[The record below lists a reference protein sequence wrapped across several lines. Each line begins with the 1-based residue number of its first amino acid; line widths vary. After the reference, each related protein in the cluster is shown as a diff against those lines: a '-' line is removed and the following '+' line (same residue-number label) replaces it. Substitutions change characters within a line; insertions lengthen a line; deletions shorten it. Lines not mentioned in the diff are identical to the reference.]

1 MIDKFSKREKKGYT
15 LIEMLV
21 AVGILIVIC
30 AIAIPAVAGLRRSL
44 EITKYDDVARQI
56 YLVSQ
61 NKLTTMKTVGTLN
74 TFCENIVKDED
85 YSERKLGFIGKEPQD
100 FDGETDDW
108 KKLYYFTDTDTVF
121 IDYIIGND
129 SILNASLETGGHY
142 LVELNPETG
151 DVYGV
156 FYGEEMFT
164 YDDIMALASRGKS
177 DRKEKMIGYYGGIS
191 ELSQGIG
198 LPDKFEPAVKVVNKE
213 DLYLDIEC
221 SGMRKLIKNPE
232 NILLSVTI
240 TDERFRPDDT
250 SNHSFT
256 IELKGGRDFWI
267 SNDKAK
273 VQVLLDSVR
282 GGMESF
288 QNITRGKLTPGDNIT
303 ATVTITYAREGLTV
317 TGSAVAP
324 VTNSLFA
331 SKDVDENLAVSS
343 VRHLNNLRSS
353 NYSATGKDGLII
365 TQTGAID
372 YDYSKWPAGSMISSY
387 DIKKNPPY
395 SDTFAPIAN
404 PSLFD
409 RITFNGNNNE
419 LRNFN
424 IAGTNNIG
432 LFSQL
437 KDCAFMNMKLVDF
450 SVSGSAYVGALA
462 GQMQGGSITNCGVYL
477 TTRDEYNRP
486 LTDMGDRVAR
496 YRVSGTDYVGG
507 LVGRISGATI
517 TKASFAA
524 MNVAGN
530 AYVGGFCGEYSNGQI
545 FNSYASGKVN
555 ATGSYAG
562 GFAGRTANTSMNSCY
577 STSDVTAQWYAGGL
591 VGSAANGTI
600 SDCSAYGLV
609 QRGDSLI
616 DKATSG
622 GFAGTSTATFRNCKF
637 LRQANYNYD
646 YTISFADVLP
656 KGFPDLKVSGNLDSN
671 CYPYS
676 DALVG
681 NPIPFVMVHRE
692 DGTILPHYG
701 DWPAELK
708 LQTSLVYY
716 ERYANADAE
725 GSYYGYYAETSLMA
739 EGDSFDT
746 GGINSWKLN
755 TLRQEP
761 CVEDGYA
768 IMTIYSLTKFNYCL
782 NLKDN
787 ATADEKTAAT
797 KVVNITDTQ
806 SAGTAKRITDKVS
819 LQFSN
824 TADGARYTISNA
836 KVFRL
841 PFALQMT
848 DRNTA
853 ARFYDRLTITGYIDE
868 KAVFENYTFFYCP
881 DFAKNAINPDIS
893 TTAAAV
899 PKNPT
904 GESRPISVRSPRHI
918 NALARA
924 AYYWNTTKWTDSR
937 DTRYYYR
944 QENDIDFGTYTKTY
958 CGISYNLMDTAS
970 GNAYRNR
977 PIGRPNSQ
985 AFTDPTGATY
995 TPSNFRNVYDGQ
1007 GYEIIDYRCVT
1018 TNEDRYQ
1025 FTGLF
1030 GEVQGASLKNIV
1042 MVASD
1047 PENKSGYVIS
1057 EYNDGSHH
1065 PGVGALAGL
1074 VYVGKKDSDDNEQY
1088 RNDDTYSYASVKNC
1102 SVTGYTVSYAPK
1114 SNAKLPCAVGGLVGY
1129 NFGRIENSSAVSKL
1143 VTADRSSN
1151 VARFIGG
1158 LVGSINGRGTITNCY
1173 SGGIVSASDS
1183 SSSNTYLAG
1192 ICAGFDNIYGIY
1204 DNQATSRNMVITN
1217 VYSYCTWD
1225 NDKYPIRGVPYA
1237 VINKQDKLKLYN
1249 GYYLTNTVGT
1259 GVTLNGTV
1267 AGGDFSVYKLN
1278 YSQLCALSI
1287 PASKDSATGVDA
1299 RGSGRATSG
1308 NTYPWSSS
1316 LDSVAYSYPALV
1328 INPRE
1333 KTTTYVH
1340 YGDWYYESTKKD
1352 SGYLTYYEL
1361 YSDGTFATSYINEK
1375 NALAYVGSFD
1385 TTNSKTIESAGYG
1398 ILRLL
1403 EDAGTFKANGQ
1414 TLQLG
1419 SILKNNIAV
1428 GRGIYNL
1435 FSLNDESLGLLN
1447 PENNLISKE
1456 LQFGYDETEDSMRT
1470 PRTRTIHVNG
1480 AFADTLSTSAL
1491 QASPE
1496 APLKVRTAQQ
1506 LQNMTSASSG
1516 WNIKLDH
1523 DVVAGVNTGGIHN
1536 AGYTFDGGYIS
1547 GGNARVFNGYK
1558 TGSNGNRIFGLT
1570 KPLFDIIAINGDVKN
1585 LALVGINM
1593 SSSTDGLAAVAKTNN
1608 GDIQNC
1614 LATGTIT
1621 TNTTNLGSAGM
1632 VGQNFGTIS
1641 NSYVNVA
1648 ISSGKGEAAG
1658 FVLRNS
1664 GTINN
1669 CYALGQVQSANAVA
1683 SGFIGKTS
1691 SGSNVQS
1698 CYTLANIYGTQS
1710 YGFVPT
1716 GSTGITTASCYW
1728 AKDKTINNAITNS
1741 GGTSKSLTQLKT
1753 VFTSGAWT
1761 TSNTSATW
1769 SNTMSGAYPY
1779 PRLSALDHCGDWPV
1793 GISGKVGAIK
1803 LYRSGG
1809 NYYANGI
1816 MVSLEDMSQGNLYA
1830 QGSAMYNYFGYPYY
1844 SNRYAYGIVFD
1855 SDFAQDLSNWE
1866 AKYTYSYNYFGW
1878 RWGEDT
1884 INLSTVSEGNL
1895 RNSNANGLTLNVF
1908 WVTNGYYLDE
1918 VILRNKTD
1926 GTVHVFVYNN
1936 NTFTYQP

>member
-1 MIDKFSKREKKGYT
+1 MTDKFSKREKKGYT

-21 AVGILIVIC
+21 AVGILIIIC
-30 AIAIPAVAGLRRSL
+30 AIAIPAVAGLRRNL
-44 EITKYDDVARQI
+44 EIKKYDDVARQI

-61 NKLTTMKTVGTLN
+61 NKLTTMKAVGTLN
-74 TFCENIVKDED
+74 TFCEKVEND
-85 YSERKLGFIGKEPQD
+85 YSIRKLGFIGKEPQD
-100 FDGETDDW
+100 YDGEADDW

-121 IDYIIGND
+121 INYIIGSD
-129 SILNASLETGGHY
+129 SILNASLESGGHY

-156 FYGEEMFT
+156 FYGEEAFT
-164 YDDIMALASRGKS
+164 YDDIMALASRSKS

-198 LPDKFEPAVKVVNKE
+198 LPDKFEPTVKVVNKE

-221 SGMRKLIKNPE
+221 SGMRKLIKNAE

-240 TDERFRPDDT
+240 TDESFQPDDI

-288 QNITRGKLTPGDNIT
+288 HNITGGKLTQGDNIT
-303 ATVTITYAREGLTV
+303 ATVTMTYAREGLTV

-331 SKDVDENLAVSS
+331 SKDEDGNLAISS
-343 VRHLNNLRSS
+343 VRHLNNLRAS
-353 NYSATGKDGLII
+353 NYFATGNGLII

-372 YDYSKWPAGSMISSY
+372 YDFTKWAAGSMISSY
-387 DIKKNPPY
+387 DPKKKPY
-395 SDTFAPIAN
+395 ADTLAPIEN
-404 PSLFD
+404 KSLFD
-409 RITFNGNNNE
+409 GITFNGNNNE
-419 LRNFN
+419 LRNFK

-437 KDCAFMNMKLVDF
+437 KDSAFMNMKLVDF

-477 TTRDEYNRP
+477 TTKDEYNRP
-486 LTDMGDRVAR
+486 LTDMADRVAR

-507 LVGRISGATI
+507 LVGRISGGTAT
-517 TKASFAA
+517 KGSFAA
-524 MNVAGN
+524 MNVSGN
-530 AYVGGFCGEYSNGQI
+530 AYVGGFAGEYSNGLI
-545 FNSYASGKVN
+545 TDSYASGKVN

-562 GFAGRTANTSMNSCY
+562 GFAGRTANTSMNGCY

-600 SDCSAYGLV
+600 SDCSAYGVV
-609 QRGDSLI
+609 QKGDNLL

-622 GFAGTSTATFRNCKF
+622 GFAGTSTATFQNCNF

-646 YTISFADVLP
+646 YTISYAGVQP

-681 NPIPFVMVHRE
+681 NSIPFRMVHRE

-725 GSYYGYYAETSLMA
+725 GNYYGYYAETSLTA

-768 IMTIYSLTKFNYCL
+768 IMTIYSLTKFSYVL
-782 NLKDN
+782 NSNKIE
-787 ATADEKTAAT
+787 TA
-797 KVVNITDTQ
+797 NITDTQ

-824 TADGARYTISNA
+824 TADGAKYTISNA

-853 ARFYDRLTITGYIDE
+853 ARFYDRLTITGYIDG
-868 KAVFENYTFFYCP
+868 KAMFEDYTFFYCP

-924 AYYWNTTKWTDSR
+924 AYYWNTTKWTDSK
-937 DTRYYYR
+937 DTRYYYK
-944 QENDIDFGTYTKTY
+944 QENDIDFGAYTKTY

-995 TPSNFRNVYDGQ
+995 TPSNFRNIYDGQ
-1007 GYEIIDYRCVT
+1007 GYSIIDYRCVT

-1030 GEVQGASLKNIV
+1030 GEVQGAILKNIV
-1042 MVASD
+1042 MIASD

-1057 EYNDGSHH
+1057 EYNDGGSHH

-1074 VYVGKKDSDDNEQY
+1074 VYVGKKGYDDNEQY

-1143 VTADRSSN
+1143 VTADKSSN
-1151 VARFIGG
+1151 VARYIGG
-1158 LVGSINGRGTITNCY
+1158 LVGSINGKGTITNCY
-1173 SGGIVSASDS
+1173 SGGTVTASDS

-1204 DNQATSRNMVITN
+1204 DDQASSRNMVITN
-1217 VYSYCTWD
+1217 VYTYCSWD
-1225 NDKYPIRGVPYA
+1225 KNDIKGVPYA
-1237 VINKQDKLKLYN
+1237 VINKQDNIKLVN

-1259 GVTLNGTV
+1259 GVTLSGTTS
-1267 AGGDFSVYKLN
+1267 GKDFSVYKLN
-1278 YSQLCALSI
+1278 YAQLCSLSI

-1375 NALAYVGSFD
+1375 NTLAYVGNFD

-1398 ILRLL
+1398 LLRLF
-1403 EDAGTFKANGQ
+1403 EDAGTFQANGQ

-1419 SILKNNIAV
+1419 SILKNNIPV
-1428 GRGIYNL
+1428 GKGIYNL
-1435 FSLNDESLGLLN
+1435 YSLNDESLSILK
-1447 PENNLISKE
+1447 PDNNLRSKE
-1456 LQFGYDETEDSMRT
+1456 LQFGYDETEDSIRT
-1470 PRTRTIHVNG
+1470 PRTRSIYVNG
-1480 AFADTLSTSAL
+1480 FFADTLSTTAL
-1491 QASPE
+1491 QASSE

-1516 WNIKLDH
+1516 WYIKLDH
-1523 DVVAGVNTGGIHN
+1523 DVMADAMTGGINN
-1536 AGYTFDGGYIS
+1536 AGYTFDGGYLS
-1547 GGNARVFNGYK
+1547 GGDAKVFNGHK

-1570 KPLFDIIAINGDVKN
+1570 KPLFDTIALNSNVKN
-1585 LALVGINM
+1585 LALIGINM

-1608 GDIQNC
+1608 GNIQNC
-1614 LATGTIT
+1614 LATGTIAT
-1621 TNTTNLGSAGM
+1621 TNTSLGSAGM
-1632 VGQNFGTIS
+1632 VGQNFGTIT

-1658 FVLRNS
+1658 IVLRNS

-1683 SGFIGKTS
+1683 SGFIGRTS

-1698 CYTLANIYGTQS
+1698 CYTLASVSGTQS

-1728 AKDKTINNAITNS
+1728 AKDKTINSAISNS
-1741 GGTSKSLTQLKT
+1741 GGTSKSLAQLKT

-1769 SNTMSGAYPY
+1769 SNTMRGAYPY
-1779 PRLSALDHCGDWPV
+1779 PRLSDLDHCGDWPV

-1830 QGSAMYNYFGYPYY
+1830 QGSAVYSYFGYPYY
-1844 SNRYAYGIVFD
+1844 SNRYAHGIVFD

-1866 AKYTYSYNYFGW
+1866 AKYTYSYYYFGW
-1878 RWGEDT
+1878 RWGEET
-1884 INLSTVSEGNL
+1884 IDLSTVSEANL
-1895 RNSNANGLTLNVF
+1895 KNSNANGLTLNVF

-1918 VILRNKTD
+1918 VTLRNKTD
-1926 GTVHVFVYNN
+1926 GTVHVFEYNN

>member
-1 MIDKFSKREKKGYT
+1 
-15 LIEMLV
+15 
-21 AVGILIVIC
+21 
-30 AIAIPAVAGLRRSL
+30 
-44 EITKYDDVARQI
+44 
-56 YLVSQ
+56 
-61 NKLTTMKTVGTLN
+61 
-74 TFCENIVKDED
+74 
-85 YSERKLGFIGKEPQD
+85 
-100 FDGETDDW
+100 
-108 KKLYYFTDTDTVF
+108 
-121 IDYIIGND
+121 
-129 SILNASLETGGHY
+129 
-142 LVELNPETG
+142 
-151 DVYGV
+151 
-156 FYGEEMFT
+156 
-164 YDDIMALASRGKS
+164 
-177 DRKEKMIGYYGGIS
+177 
-191 ELSQGIG
+191 
-198 LPDKFEPAVKVVNKE
+198 
-213 DLYLDIEC
+213 
-221 SGMRKLIKNPE
+221 
-232 NILLSVTI
+232 
-240 TDERFRPDDT
+240 
-250 SNHSFT
+250 
-256 IELKGGRDFWI
+256 
-267 SNDKAK
+267 
-273 VQVLLDSVR
+273 
-282 GGMESF
+282 
-288 QNITRGKLTPGDNIT
+288 
-303 ATVTITYAREGLTV
+303 
-317 TGSAVAP
+317 
-324 VTNSLFA
+324 
-331 SKDVDENLAVSS
+331 
-343 VRHLNNLRSS
+343 
-353 NYSATGKDGLII
+353 
-365 TQTGAID
+365 
-372 YDYSKWPAGSMISSY
+372 
-387 DIKKNPPY
+387 
-395 SDTFAPIAN
+395 
-404 PSLFD
+404 
-409 RITFNGNNNE
+409 
-419 LRNFN
+419 
-424 IAGTNNIG
+424 
-432 LFSQL
+432 
-437 KDCAFMNMKLVDF
+437 
-450 SVSGSAYVGALA
+450 
-462 GQMQGGSITNCGVYL
+462 
-477 TTRDEYNRP
+477 
-486 LTDMGDRVAR
+486 
-496 YRVSGTDYVGG
+496 
-507 LVGRISGATI
+507 
-517 TKASFAA
+517 
-524 MNVAGN
+524 
-530 AYVGGFCGEYSNGQI
+530 VGGFCGEYSNGLI
-545 FNSYASGKVN
+545 SDSYASGKVN

-562 GFAGRTANTSMNSCY
+562 GFAGRTANTSMNGCY
-577 STSDVTAQWYAGGL
+577 STSDVTAQRYAGGL

-600 SDCSAYGLV
+600 ADCSAYGMV
-609 QRGDSLI
+609 QRGDNLI

-622 GFAGTSTATFRNCKF
+622 GLAGTSTATFRNCNF

-646 YTISFADVLP
+646 YTISYAGVQP
-656 KGFPDLKVSGNLDSN
+656 KGFPDLKVLGNLDSN

-681 NPIPFVMVHRE
+681 NSIPFKMVHRE

-725 GSYYGYYAETSLMA
+725 GNYYGYYAETSLTA

-746 GGINSWKLN
+746 GDINSWKLN

-768 IMTIYSLTKFNYCL
+768 IMTIYSLTEFNYVL
-782 NLKDN
+782 NSNKIE
-787 ATADEKTAAT
+787 TA
-797 KVVNITDTQ
+797 NITDTQ

-824 TADGARYTISNA
+824 TADGAKYTISNA

-853 ARFYDRLTITGYIDE
+853 ARFYDRLTITGYIDG
-868 KAVFENYTFFYCP
+868 KAMFEDYTFFYCP

-924 AYYWNTTKWTDSR
+924 AYYWNTTKWTDSK

-944 QENDIDFGTYTKTY
+944 QENDIDFGAYTKTY

-1007 GYEIIDYRCVT
+1007 GYSIIDYRCVT

-1030 GEVQGASLKNIV
+1030 GEVQGATLKNIV
-1042 MVASD
+1042 MIASD

-1057 EYNDGSHH
+1057 EYNDGGSHH

-1074 VYVGKKDSDDNEQY
+1074 VYVGVKGSDDNEQY

-1143 VTADRSSN
+1143 VTAERSSN
-1151 VARFIGG
+1151 VARYIGG

-1173 SGGIVSASDS
+1173 SGGTVTASDS

-1204 DNQATSRNMVITN
+1204 DNQASSRNMVISN
-1217 VYSYCTWD
+1217 VYTYCNWD
-1225 NDKYPIRGVPYA
+1225 KNDIKGVPYA
-1237 VINKQDKLKLYN
+1237 VINKQDNIKLVN

-1259 GVTLNGTV
+1259 GVTLSGITS
-1267 AGGDFSVYKLN
+1267 GKDFSVNKLN
-1278 YSQLCALSI
+1278 YAQLCSLSI

-1308 NTYPWSSS
+1308 NTYPWSPS

-1328 INPRE
+1328 IDPRE

-1375 NALAYVGSFD
+1375 NTLAYVGSFD

-1398 ILRLL
+1398 ILRLF
-1403 EDAGTFKANGQ
+1403 EDTGTFKANGQ

-1419 SILKNNIAV
+1419 SILKSNIAV
-1428 GRGIYNL
+1428 GKGIYNL
-1435 FSLNDESLGLLN
+1435 YSLSVTSLGLLKA
-1447 PENNLISKE
+1447 ENNMVSKE
-1456 LQFGYDETEDSMRT
+1456 VQFGFDETEDSIRT

-1480 AFADTLSTSAL
+1480 AFADTLSTTAL
-1491 QASPE
+1491 QAAPE

-1506 LQNMTSASSG
+1506 LQNMTSASNG
-1516 WNIKLDH
+1516 WYIKLDH
-1523 DVVAGVNTGGIHN
+1523 DVLADAMTGGINN
-1536 AGYTFDGGYIS
+1536 AGYTFDGGYLS
-1547 GGNARVFNGYK
+1547 GGTAKDFNGYR

-1570 KPLFDIIAINGDVKN
+1570 KPLFDTIAVNGNVKN
-1585 LALVGINM
+1585 IALIGINM

-1608 GDIQNC
+1608 GTIQNC
-1614 LATGTIT
+1614 FATGTIT
-1621 TNTTNLGSAGM
+1621 TITTSLGSAGM
-1632 VGQNFGTIS
+1632 VGQNFGTIT
-1641 NSYVNVA
+1641 NSYGNVA
-1648 ISSGKGEAAG
+1648 ISSVKGEAAG

-1664 GTINN
+1664 GNINN

-1683 SGFIGKTS
+1683 SGFIGRTS

-1698 CYTLANIYGTQS
+1698 CYTLASVSGTQS

-1716 GSTGITTASCYW
+1716 GSTGITTATCYW
-1728 AKDKTINNAITNS
+1728 AKDKTINNAISNS
-1741 GGTSKSLTQLKT
+1741 GGTSKSLAQLKT
-1753 VFTSGAWT
+1753 VFTSGTWT

-1769 SNTMSGAYPY
+1769 SNIMSGAYPY
-1779 PRLSALDHCGDWPV
+1779 PRLSALDHCGDWPI

-1803 LYRSGG
+1803 LYSKSSWYRTD
-1809 NYYANGI
+1809 YYANG
-1816 MVSLEDMSQGNLYA
+1816 VVVNLEDNQTTRFDAPSDA
-1830 QGSAMYNYFGYPYY
+1830 RCDS
-1844 SNRYAYGIVFD
+1844 RYGLVFD
-1855 SDFAQDLSNWE
+1855 SAFADDLSSWE
-1866 AKYTYSYNYFGW
+1866 AIFTYNYNYNYNW
-1878 RWGEDT
+1878 VYTD
-1884 INLSTVSEGNL
+1884 TVSLSNNSYVLL
-1895 RNSNANGLTLNVF
+1895 RNTNADGLTLNVF
-1908 WVTNGYYLDE
+1908 SLNDYWYTLNNVT
-1918 VILRNKTD
+1918 VRNKID
-1926 GTVHVFVYNN
+1926 GTEYVFYYNSN
-1936 NTFTYQP
+1936 TNTFTY

>member
-1 MIDKFSKREKKGYT
+1 MMEKFSKRVKKGYT

-61 NKLTTMKTVGTLN
+61 NKLTTMKAVGTLN
-74 TFCENIVKDED
+74 TFCEKVEKDVD
-85 YSERKLGFIGKEPQD
+85 YSKRKLGFLGKEPQD
-100 FDGETDDW
+100 YDGETDDW

-121 IDYIIGND
+121 INYIIGND
-129 SILNASLETGGHY
+129 SILNASLESGGHY
-142 LVELNPETG
+142 LVELDPETG

-156 FYGEEMFT
+156 FYGEEAFT
-164 YDDIMALASRGKS
+164 YDDIMALASRSKS

-198 LPDKFEPAVKVVNKE
+198 LPDKFEPTVNVVNKE

-221 SGMRKLIKNPE
+221 SGMRKLIKNAE

-240 TDERFRPDDT
+240 TDESFRPDDG

-256 IELKGGRDFWI
+256 IELKGGKDFWI

-303 ATVTITYAREGLTV
+303 ATVTMTYAKEGLTV

-331 SKDVDENLAVSS
+331 SKDEDGNLAVSS
-343 VRHLNNLRSS
+343 VRHLNNLRASS
-353 NYSATGKDGLII
+353 YSATGKDGLII
-365 TQTGAID
+365 TQTSAID

-387 DIKKNPPY
+387 DTSQKPY

-409 RITFNGNNNE
+409 GITFNGSNNE
-419 LRNFN
+419 IRNFK

-477 TTRDEYNRP
+477 TTKDEYNRP
-486 LTDMGDRVAR
+486 LTDMADRVAR

-507 LVGRISGATI
+507 LVGRISGATS
-517 TKASFAA
+517 TKGSFAA
-524 MNVAGN
+524 INVAGN
-530 AYVGGFCGEYSNGQI
+530 AYVGGFCGEYSNGLI
-545 FNSYASGKVN
+545 SDSYASGKVN

-562 GFAGRTANTSMNSCY
+562 GFAGRTANTSMNGCY

-600 SDCSAYGLV
+600 ADCSAYGMV
-609 QRGDSLI
+609 QRGDNLI

-622 GFAGTSTATFRNCKF
+622 GLAGTSTATFRNCNF

-646 YTISFADVLP
+646 YTISYAGVQP
-656 KGFPDLKVSGNLDSN
+656 KGFPDLKVLGNLDSN

-681 NPIPFVMVHRE
+681 NSIPFKMVHRE

-725 GSYYGYYAETSLMA
+725 GNYYGYYAETSLTA

-746 GGINSWKLN
+746 GDINSWKLN

-768 IMTIYSLTKFNYCL
+768 IMTIYSLTEFNYVL
-782 NLKDN
+782 NSNKIE
-787 ATADEKTAAT
+787 TA
-797 KVVNITDTQ
+797 NITDTQ

-824 TADGARYTISNA
+824 TADGAKYTISNA

-853 ARFYDRLTITGYIDE
+853 ARFYDRLTITGYIDG
-868 KAVFENYTFFYCP
+868 KAMFEDYTFFYCP

-924 AYYWNTTKWTDSR
+924 AYYWNTTKWTDSK

-944 QENDIDFGTYTKTY
+944 QENDIDFGAYTKTY

-1007 GYEIIDYRCVT
+1007 GYSIIDYRCVT

-1030 GEVQGASLKNIV
+1030 GEVQGATLKNIV
-1042 MVASD
+1042 MIASD

-1057 EYNDGSHH
+1057 EYNDGGSHH

-1074 VYVGKKDSDDNEQY
+1074 VYVGVKGSDDNEQY

-1143 VTADRSSN
+1143 VTAERSSN
-1151 VARFIGG
+1151 VARYIGG

-1173 SGGIVSASDS
+1173 SGGTVTASDS

-1204 DNQATSRNMVITN
+1204 DNQASSRNMVISN
-1217 VYSYCTWD
+1217 VYTYCNWD
-1225 NDKYPIRGVPYA
+1225 KNDIKGVPYA
-1237 VINKQDKLKLYN
+1237 VINKQDNIKLVN

-1259 GVTLNGTV
+1259 GVTLSGTTS
-1267 AGGDFSVYKLN
+1267 GKDFSVNKLN
-1278 YSQLCALSI
+1278 YAQLCSLSI

-1308 NTYPWSSS
+1308 NTYPWSPS

-1328 INPRE
+1328 IDPRE

-1375 NALAYVGSFD
+1375 NTLAYVGSFD

-1398 ILRLL
+1398 ILRLF
-1403 EDAGTFKANGQ
+1403 EDIGTFKANGQ
-1414 TLQLG
+1414 TLQLE
-1419 SILKNNIAV
+1419 SILKSNIAV
-1428 GRGIYNL
+1428 GNGIYNL
-1435 FSLNDESLGLLN
+1435 YSLSVTSLGLLKA
-1447 PENNLISKE
+1447 ENNMVSKE
-1456 LQFGYDETEDSMRT
+1456 VQFGFDETEDSIRT

-1480 AFADTLSTSAL
+1480 AFADTLSTTAL
-1491 QASPE
+1491 QAAPE

-1506 LQNMTSASSG
+1506 LQNMTSASNG
-1516 WNIKLDH
+1516 WYIKLDH
-1523 DVVAGVNTGGIHN
+1523 DVLADAMTGGINN
-1536 AGYTFDGGYIS
+1536 AGYTFDGGYLS
-1547 GGNARVFNGYK
+1547 GGTAKDFNGYR
-1558 TGSNGNRIFGLT
+1558 TGSNGNHVFGLA
-1570 KPLFDIIAINGDVKN
+1570 KPLFDTIAANGSVKN
-1585 LALVGINM
+1585 LALIGIDM
-1593 SSSTDGLAAVAKTNN
+1593 SSSSDGLAAVAKTNN
-1608 GDIQNC
+1608 GTIKNC
-1614 LATGTIT
+1614 FATGTI
-1621 TNTTNLGSAGM
+1621 NTTTTSLGSAGM
-1632 VGQNFGTIS
+1632 VGQNFGTIT
-1641 NSYVNVA
+1641 NSYGNVA
-1648 ISSGKGEAAG
+1648 ISSVKGEAAG

-1683 SGFIGKTS
+1683 SGFIGRTS

-1698 CYTLANIYGTQS
+1698 CYTLASVSGTQS

-1716 GSTGITTASCYW
+1716 GSTGITTATCYW
-1728 AKDKTINNAITNS
+1728 AKDKTINNAISNS
-1741 GGTSKSLTQLKT
+1741 GGTSKSLAQLKT

-1769 SNTMSGAYPY
+1769 SNIMSGAYPY
-1779 PRLSALDHCGDWPV
+1779 PRLSALDHCGDWPI

-1803 LYRSGG
+1803 LYSKSSWYRTD
-1809 NYYANGI
+1809 YYANG
-1816 MVSLEDMSQGNLYA
+1816 VVVNLEDNQTTRFDAPSDARGD
-1830 QGSAMYNYFGYPYY
+1830 S
-1844 SNRYAYGIVFD
+1844 RYGLVFD
-1855 SDFAQDLSNWE
+1855 SAFADDLSSWE
-1866 AKYTYSYNYFGW
+1866 AIFTYNYNYNYNW
-1878 RWGEDT
+1878 VYTD
-1884 INLSTVSEGNL
+1884 TVSLSNNSYVLL
-1895 RNSNANGLTLNVF
+1895 RNTNADGLTLNVF
-1908 WVTNGYYLDE
+1908 SLNDYWYTLNNVT
-1918 VILRNKTD
+1918 VRNKID
-1926 GTVHVFVYNN
+1926 GTEYVFYYNSN
-1936 NTFTYQP
+1936 TNTFTY

>member
-1 MIDKFSKREKKGYT
+1 MMEKFSKRAKKGYT

-61 NKLTTMKTVGTLN
+61 NKLTTMKAVGTLN
-74 TFCENIVKDED
+74 TFCEKVEKDVD
-85 YSERKLGFIGKEPQD
+85 YSTRKLGFIGKEPQD
-100 FDGETDDW
+100 YDGETDDW
-108 KKLYYFTDTDTVF
+108 KKLYYFTDSDTVF
-121 IDYIIGND
+121 INYIIGND
-129 SILNASLETGGHY
+129 SILNASLESGGHY
-142 LVELNPETG
+142 LVELYPETG

-156 FYGEEMFT
+156 FYGEESFT
-164 YDDIMALASRGKS
+164 YDDIMALASRSKS

-198 LPDKFEPAVKVVNKE
+198 LPDKFEPTVNVVNKE

-221 SGMRKLIKNPE
+221 SGMRKLIKNAE

-240 TDERFRPDDT
+240 TDESFRPDDG

-256 IELKGGRDFWI
+256 IELKGGKDFWI

-288 QNITRGKLTPGDNIT
+288 HNITGGKLTSGDNIT
-303 ATVTITYAREGLTV
+303 ATVTMTYAKEGLTV

-331 SKDVDENLAVSS
+331 SKDEDGNLAVSS

-353 NYSATGKDGLII
+353 SYSATGKDGLII
-365 TQTGAID
+365 TQTSTID

-387 DIKKNPPY
+387 DTSQKPY

-409 RITFNGNNNE
+409 GITFNGNNNE
-419 LRNFN
+419 IRNFK

-450 SVSGSAYVGALA
+450 SVSGSAYVGALS

-477 TTRDEYNRP
+477 TTKDEYNRP
-486 LTDMGDRVAR
+486 LTDMADRVAR

-507 LVGRISGATI
+507 LVGRISGATS
-517 TKASFAA
+517 TKGSFTAI
-524 MNVAGN
+524 NVAGN
-530 AYVGGFCGEYSNGQI
+530 AYVGGFCGEYSNGLI
-545 FNSYASGKVN
+545 SDSYASGKVN

-562 GFAGRTANTSMNSCY
+562 GFAGRTANTSMNGCY

-600 SDCSAYGLV
+600 ADCSAYGMV
-609 QRGDSLI
+609 QRGDNLI

-622 GFAGTSTATFRNCKF
+622 GLAGTSTATFRNCNF

-646 YTISFADVLP
+646 YTISYAGVQP
-656 KGFPDLKVSGNLDSN
+656 KGFPDLKVLGNLDSN

-681 NPIPFVMVHRE
+681 NSIPFKMVHRE

-725 GSYYGYYAETSLMA
+725 GNYYGYYAETSLTA

-746 GGINSWKLN
+746 GDINSWKLN

-768 IMTIYSLTKFNYCL
+768 IMTIYSLTEFNYVL
-782 NLKDN
+782 NSNKIE
-787 ATADEKTAAT
+787 TA
-797 KVVNITDTQ
+797 NITDTQ

-824 TADGARYTISNA
+824 TADGAKYTISNA

-853 ARFYDRLTITGYIDE
+853 ARFYDRLTVTGYIDG
-868 KAVFENYTFFYCP
+868 KAMFEDYTFFYCP

-924 AYYWNTTKWTDSR
+924 AYYWNTTKWTDSK

-944 QENDIDFGTYTKTY
+944 QENDIDFGAYTKTY

-1007 GYEIIDYRCVT
+1007 GYSIIDYRCVT

-1030 GEVQGASLKNIV
+1030 GEVQGATLKNIV
-1042 MVASD
+1042 MIASD

-1057 EYNDGSHH
+1057 EYNDGGSHH

-1074 VYVGKKDSDDNEQY
+1074 VYVGVKGSDDNEQY

-1143 VTADRSSN
+1143 VTAERSSN
-1151 VARFIGG
+1151 VARYIGG

-1173 SGGIVSASDS
+1173 SGGTVTASDS

-1204 DNQATSRNMVITN
+1204 DNQASSRNMVISN
-1217 VYSYCTWD
+1217 VYTYCNWD
-1225 NDKYPIRGVPYA
+1225 KNDIKGVPYA
-1237 VINKQDKLKLYN
+1237 VINKQDNIKLVN

-1259 GVTLNGTV
+1259 GVTLSGTTS
-1267 AGGDFSVYKLN
+1267 GKDFSVNKLN
-1278 YSQLCALSI
+1278 YAQLCSLSI
-1287 PASKDSATGVDA
+1287 PASKDSANGVDA

-1308 NTYPWSSS
+1308 NTYPWSPS

-1328 INPRE
+1328 IDPRE

-1375 NALAYVGSFD
+1375 NTLAYVGSFD

-1398 ILRLL
+1398 LLRLF
-1403 EDAGTFKANGQ
+1403 EDTGTFKANGQ
-1414 TLQLG
+1414 TLQLE
-1419 SILKNNIAV
+1419 SILKSNIEV
-1428 GRGIYNL
+1428 GKGIYNL
-1435 FSLNDESLGLLN
+1435 YSLSVTSLGLLKA
-1447 PENNLISKE
+1447 ENNMVSKE
-1456 LQFGYDETEDSMRT
+1456 VQFGFDETEDSIRT
-1470 PRTRTIHVNG
+1470 PRTRTIYVNG
-1480 AFADTLSTSAL
+1480 AFADTLSITAL

-1506 LQNMTSASSG
+1506 LQNMASASNG
-1516 WNIKLDH
+1516 WYIKLDH
-1523 DVVAGVNTGGIHN
+1523 DVLADAMTGGINN
-1536 AGYTFDGGYIS
+1536 AGYTFDGGYLS
-1547 GGNARVFNGYK
+1547 GGTAKDFNGYR
-1558 TGSNGNRIFGLT
+1558 TGSNGNRIFGL
-1570 KPLFDIIAINGDVKN
+1570 KMPLFDTIAVNGNVKN
-1585 LALVGINM
+1585 MALIGINM

-1608 GDIQNC
+1608 GTIQNC
-1614 LATGTIT
+1614 FATGTIT
-1621 TNTTNLGSAGM
+1621 TTTTSLGSAGM
-1632 VGQNFGTIS
+1632 VGQNFGTIT
-1641 NSYVNVA
+1641 NSYGNVA
-1648 ISSGKGEAAG
+1648 ISSVKGEAAG

-1664 GTINN
+1664 GNINN

-1683 SGFIGKTS
+1683 SGFIGRTS

-1698 CYTLANIYGTQS
+1698 CYTLASVSGTQS
-1710 YGFVPT
+1710 YGFVPS
-1716 GSTGITTASCYW
+1716 GSTGITTATCYW
-1728 AKDKTINNAITNS
+1728 AKDKTINNAISNS
-1741 GGTSKSLTQLKT
+1741 GGTSKSLAQLKT

-1769 SNTMSGAYPY
+1769 SNIMSGAYPY
-1779 PRLSALDHCGDWPV
+1779 PRLSALDHCGDWPI

-1803 LYRSGG
+1803 LYYKSSWYRTD
-1809 NYYANGI
+1809 YYANG
-1816 MVSLEDMSQGNLYA
+1816 VVVNLEDNKLT
-1830 QGSAMYNYFGYPYY
+1830 GYDAPWDA
-1844 SNRYAYGIVFD
+1844 SSDSRYGIIFD
-1855 SDFAQDLSNWE
+1855 SAFAEDLSNWE
-1866 AKYTYSYNYFGW
+1866 AKYTYSYYYYGWPNSGW
-1878 RWGEDT
+1878 RWSEKT
-1884 INLSTVSEGNL
+1884 INLSPNTEVNL
-1895 RNSNANGLTLNVF
+1895 KNSNTDGLTVNIFRVSNGNYLEEV
-1908 WVTNGYYLDE
+1908 VLTNK
-1918 VILRNKTD
+1918 ID
-1926 GTVHVFVYNN
+1926 GTEYVFYYNSN
-1936 NTFTYQP
+1936 TNTFTY